1 MKRFNRI
8 VVGCFTALALM
19 FGFSGLAMADYPD
32 KPLRIIVP
40 TSPGG
45 SIDRM
50 ARSVERFLPEI
61 IDVRVIVE
69 NRKGA
74 GGTIAIKHFLRQ
86 KADGYTLLVA
96 PQPSLSLIM
105 KMAPGLVEFDQLSVI
120 NVNWIDPSLIVVRK
134 DIGWSSFD
142 DMITAIKNKPNHYKL
157 GLAGKFAAPT
167 FAMGILLGKMGIKVK
182 KIPYTG
188 GGDSRLALR
197 GGHIDILA
205 AGADGSLTIAD
216 VSKPVAVFWSDP
228 IKQWPGAARINDEL
242 KKHNTA
248 VPNMASIRF
257 FAVHSDVKNNY
268 PQRYQTLVSA
278 FQKLV
283 TSHEGFRKFCE
294 ESEIGHEWHG
304 PKKSIELVMESHQAM
319 SEIKMPKRKKKK

>member
-1 MKRFNRI
+1 MKRTYMILIACLSAFML
-8 VVGCFTALALM
+8 F
-19 FGFSGLAMADYPD
+19 FGFAGTAAAAYPD

-40 TSPGG
+40 SSPGG

-50 ARSVERFLPEI
+50 ARSAERFLPEI
-61 IDVRVIVE
+61 IGVRVIVE

-74 GGTIAIKHFLRQ
+74 GGTIAIKHFKKQ
-86 KADGYTLLVA
+86 KADGYTLIVL
-96 PQPSLSLIM
+96 PQPALSLIM
-105 KMAPGLVEFDQLSVI
+105 KMAPGLISFEDMSVI

-134 DIGWSSFD
+134 DLGWNSFD
-142 DMITAIKNKPNHYKL
+142 DMITAIKAKPGHYSV
-157 GLAGKFAAPT
+157 GFAGKYTAPT
-167 FAMGILLGKMGIKVK
+167 FAMSILVGKMGLDVK

-205 AGADGSLTIAD
+205 AGADGSMTIKD

-242 KKHNTA
+242 KKYNMT
-248 VPNMASIRF
+248 VPDMASIRY
-257 FAVHSDVKNNY
+257 FAVHSDLKKNH
-268 PQRYQTLVSA
+268 PERYRTLVNA

-294 ESEIGHEWHG
+294 ASEIGYDWHG
-304 PKKSIELVMESHQAM
+304 PEKSDAIVMDSHKAM
-319 SEIKMPKRKKKK
+319 SEIKLPKKK